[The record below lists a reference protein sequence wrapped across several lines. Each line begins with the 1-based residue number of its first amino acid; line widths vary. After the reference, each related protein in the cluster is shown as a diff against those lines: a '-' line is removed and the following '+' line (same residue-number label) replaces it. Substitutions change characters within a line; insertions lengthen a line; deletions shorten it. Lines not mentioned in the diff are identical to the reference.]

1 MPAYPLC
8 FMMINTA
15 LTQPISTTFFQIKNA
30 ADKLCKLFHAE
41 LFISAETG
49 ITPVIMNGL
58 NLTVK
63 PEYFISLSVAASG
76 KF

>member
-30 ADKLCKLFHAE
+30 ADKFKLFHAE

-49 ITPVIMNGL
+49 SAN
-58 NLTVK
+58 NLR
-63 PEYFISLSVAASG
+63 
-76 KF
+76 